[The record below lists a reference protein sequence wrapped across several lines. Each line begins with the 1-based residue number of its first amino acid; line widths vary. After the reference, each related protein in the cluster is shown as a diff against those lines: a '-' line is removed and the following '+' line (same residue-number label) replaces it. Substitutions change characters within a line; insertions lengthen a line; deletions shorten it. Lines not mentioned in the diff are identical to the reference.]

1 MKKEDLFEVFE
12 GINDKYVKGAKETM
26 KKNYNNW
33 WKNWTAIAATF
44 VLMVCS
50 FSVGAF
56 VFAREVIVE
65 VPAEQEIISVEELGL
80 SMILPDTWEDKYALE
95 KTDNGEY
102 IVYNPNIRKAVY
114 EEYGIENNGGMLFY
128 LVRWDKQLTENQVN
142 AGGEWDFA
150 KNQYIMTTKNGT
162 YLLYYASDV
171 QFTKDTEE
179 EYREM
184 EKEIK
189 EIRFVV
195 DNALSNPQK
204 TENTPKSNMLDINLY
219 NKNGNVSPNANW
231 YELDNNSTAHIY
243 IEGMQP
249 DTITAYYTHAGTEQE
264 ENKIAVGKVEQPY
277 VEVPISVPLTL
288 DGEPRGHLWFVLD
301 FGTYQIESDIYNVI
315 NTDL

>member
-1 MKKEDLFEVFE
+1 MKKEDLFEVIE
-12 GINDKYVKGAKETM
+12 GIDGNYVKGARDVM
-26 KKNYNNW
+26 KKKNRNL

-65 VPAEQEIISVEELGL
+65 VPAEQEVISVEELGL

-102 IVYNPNIRKAVY
+102 IVYNPNIRQSVY
-114 EEYGIENNGGMLFY
+114 KEYGIENNGGMLFY
-128 LVRWDKQLTENQVN
+128 IMRWDEQLTENQVN

-150 KNQYIMTTKNGT
+150 KNQYIMTTKDGT

-171 QFTKDTEE
+171 QFTKDTEA

-195 DNALSNPQK
+195 NNA
-204 TENTPKSNMLDINLY
+204 
-219 NKNGNVSPNANW
+219 
-231 YELDNNSTAHIY
+231 
-243 IEGMQP
+243 
-249 DTITAYYTHAGTEQE
+249 
-264 ENKIAVGKVEQPY
+264 
-277 VEVPISVPLTL
+277 IS
-288 DGEPRGHLWFVLD
+288 
-301 FGTYQIESDIYNVI
+301 
-315 NTDL
+315 

>member
-1 MKKEDLFEVFE
+1 MKKEDLFEVIE
-12 GINDKYVKGAKETM
+12 GIDGNYVKGARDAM
-26 KKNYNNW
+26 KKKNRNL

-65 VPAEQEIISVEELGL
+65 VPAEQEVISVEELGL

-102 IVYNPNIRKAVY
+102 IVYNPNIRQSVY
-114 EEYGIENNGGMLFY
+114 KEYGIENNGGVLFY
-128 LVRWDKQLTENQVN
+128 IMRWDEQLTENQVN

-150 KNQYIMTTKNGT
+150 KNQYIMTTKDGT

-171 QFTKDTEE
+171 QFTKDTEA

-195 DNALSNPQK
+195 NNA
-204 TENTPKSNMLDINLY
+204 
-219 NKNGNVSPNANW
+219 
-231 YELDNNSTAHIY
+231 
-243 IEGMQP
+243 
-249 DTITAYYTHAGTEQE
+249 
-264 ENKIAVGKVEQPY
+264 
-277 VEVPISVPLTL
+277 IS
-288 DGEPRGHLWFVLD
+288 
-301 FGTYQIESDIYNVI
+301 
-315 NTDL
+315 